1 MKLTARSRPERWLEA
16 LDDADDALVQ
26 RALGHKSGLV
36 VARAAKLGPQHH
48 ELLVG
53 GFERLLVAGAVRDPG
68 CSGKVAVLEAL
79 GEEAPQELLERAA
92 VYRQP
97 EKSWGPPVDTAG
109 GVRARAVLTM
119 VDRRE
124 LDAPMYLG
132 LLLAD
137 ASVSCRRAGYEGLAA
152 WGDEVLAGALIRMRV
167 ELGEDEPDAL
177 GAAFD
182 SLLEL
187 SPDLHGPYV
196 VGCLKRKAVVA
207 ECAALSLGAARLD
220 VLGDLVG
227 FYRSA
232 KENQTA
238 ATALVAIGLLRSEP
252 SIEALLEVVDDGTLD
267 EAEAA
272 LDGLAVHLGD
282 AEVVA
287 RVREVL
293 VERGTPELVTTWD
306 RKEA

>member
-1 MKLTARSRPERWLEA
+1 MKLTSRSRPERWLEA
-16 LDDADDALVQ
+16 LQSADDALIVQ
-26 RALGHKSGLV
+26 ALGHSSGLV
-36 VARAAKLGPQHH
+36 VAQAAKLGPQHH
-48 ELLVG
+48 DLLIAA
-53 GFERLLVAGAVRDPG
+53 FRRLMVAGPSRDPG

-79 GEEAPQELLERAA
+79 EEEVPQDLLEAA
-92 VYRQP
+92 ATYRQL

-124 LDAPMYLG
+124 HEAPMYLG

-137 ASVSCRRAGYEGLAA
+137 EIVSCRRAGYEGLAA
-152 WGDEVLAGALIRMRV
+152 WGDEVLGGALIRMRI

-182 SLLEL
+182 ALLEL
-187 SPDLHGPYV
+187 SSTLHGPYV

-227 FYRSA
+227 FYRRA
-232 KENQTA
+232 VEDQTA
-238 ATALVAIGLLRSEP
+238 ATALVAIGLLRTEA
-252 SIEALLEVVDDGTLD
+252 SIEALLEVVDDGTVQ

-282 AEVVA
+282 VEVVA
-287 RVREVL
+287 RVQDVL
-293 VERGTPELVTTWD
+293 EERGTPELIASWAG
-306 RKEA
+306 R